1 MAQKPKKRVVDSIIE
16 NLLNSEIPEIQ
27 QVARQLTEWTKQLE
41 EHSWKLQHY
50 ATELENLVTQEST
63 ENSEEVGLAE
73 LVRDL
78 EKTLAELRQ
87 GSPVTKNI
95 DKSEL
100 KETRIKSSK
109 KEEPPAEEKTEEV
122 ELESP
127 VEGGVPT
134 IEGKELITS
143 EEARK
148 LQQLGLRDEFYTTP
162 EGFIVRKAPR
172 RQ

>member
-50 ATELENLVTQEST
+50 ATELENLVAQESA

-87 GSPVTKNI
+87 GSPVTKDT
-95 DKSEL
+95 DKAES
-100 KETRIKSSK
+100 KETKAKSSK
-109 KEEPPAEEKTEEV
+109 KEELPAEDKAEFED
-122 ELESP
+122 LEPP
-127 VEGGVPT
+127 VKEMEPT
-134 IEGKELITS
+134 IEGKELVTS

-162 EGFIVRKAPR
+162 EGFVVRKAPR